1 MTSSSMPRALV
12 AMLAIVALSGCKPV
26 DDVMVLIFGRS
37 MRDQRSFDP
46 YENTRPSP
54 ENSISFASGNY
65 PLEFGVVNIGQPEGA
80 DVPRFTQADLG
91 VPGVGALVVQGLT
104 NPLDRTDPR
113 SMERGEELYMRFC
126 AVCHGDDGVG
136 ANAYIADKHPTLPAY
151 NLSGAQVAA
160 YSDQYL
166 YAMIRVGRGLMP
178 EYGSR
183 ITHFDRWTIV
193 NYVRELQLQ
202 AGNTPGSDVSG
213 GGPPAGE

>member
-1 MTSSSMPRALV
+1 M
-12 AMLAIVALSGCKPV
+12 
-26 DDVMVLIFGRS
+26 
-37 MRDQRSFDP
+37 
-46 YENTRPSP
+46 
-54 ENSISFASGNY
+54 
-65 PLEFGVVNIGQPEGA
+65 
-80 DVPRFTQADLG
+80 
-91 VPGVGALVVQGLT
+91 
-104 NPLDRTDPR
+104 
-113 SMERGEELYMRFC
+113 
-126 AVCHGDDGVG
+126 CHGEDGVG
-136 ANAYIADKHPTLPAY
+136 ANAYIADKHSTLPAY

-202 AGNTPGSDVSG
+202 EGNTPGSDVSG